1 MRWVERVGNL
11 LPHPFTL
18 FSLLALSVLL
28 LSGLLSALSV
38 SVTTLVAAPGE
49 APSMQTIEVVNLLSR
64 ESVGQLLSRFVD
76 IYIRFPPLGL
86 AMAMML
92 GIGVLEQSGLVSAV
106 LRRTLL
112 AAHPY
117 VVTALLAFIGINA
130 NLASEAG
137 VIFTITL
144 GGALF
149 AAQGRNP
156 WVGIA
161 VGYAAASGGFTA
173 NLLVAGTDALLSGI
187 TRSAAQAVGL
197 VAPTHAL
204 INWYFTIAAT
214 FVITAV
220 VTVVAERHLVPALGG
235 EEGYERDPEAM
246 KAHALTAPELR
257 GLRFAGLVA
266 LFCLG
271 LLAWGLIPKE
281 GYLREMG
288 GAILP
293 RSPFTEGIVA
303 LLFFFFLSVGVGYG
317 VGSGSVR
324 TPRDVPHLMEGGLRG
339 LMSFIVV
346 ALPASLFIHFFR
358 VSKLA
363 LILATG
369 GSALIKHF
377 EIGGLPLLL
386 ALIIVTTVL
395 NTFLPSGS
403 AKWMIFAPVFV
414 PMFAHAHISPAMTQM
429 AFRVGDSATNVIA
442 PFKTYLPVIIALLEQ
457 HNRDREREVGIG
469 TVVSLELAFS
479 GALLLSLTSLLI
491 GWYLLG
497 LPLGPGAGV
506 HI

>member
-1 MRWVERVGNL
+1 
-11 LPHPFTL
+11 
-18 FSLLALSVLL
+18 
-28 LSGLLSALSV
+28 
-38 SVTTLVAAPGE
+38 
-49 APSMQTIEVVNLLSR
+49 
-64 ESVGQLLSRFVD
+64 
-76 IYIRFPPLGL
+76 
-86 AMAMML
+86 
-92 GIGVLEQSGLVSAV
+92 
-106 LRRTLL
+106 
-112 AAHPY
+112 
-117 VVTALLAFIGINA
+117 
-130 NLASEAG
+130 
-137 VIFTITL
+137 
-144 GGALF
+144 
-149 AAQGRNP
+149 
-156 WVGIA
+156 
-161 VGYAAASGGFTA
+161 
-173 NLLVAGTDALLSGI
+173 
-187 TRSAAQAVGL
+187 
-197 VAPTHAL
+197 
-204 INWYFTIAAT
+204 
-214 FVITAV
+214 
-220 VTVVAERHLVPALGG
+220 
-235 EEGYERDPEAM
+235 
-246 KAHALTAPELR
+246 
-257 GLRFAGLVA
+257 
-266 LFCLG
+266 
-271 LLAWGLIPKE
+271 
-281 GYLREMG
+281 
-288 GAILP
+288 
-293 RSPFTEGIVA
+293 
-303 LLFFFFLSVGVGYG
+303 
-317 VGSGSVR
+317 
-324 TPRDVPHLMEGGLRG
+324 
-339 LMSFIVV
+339 MSFIVV